1 MQKLAQKTNTVTV
14 IIIARHLLIR
24 LCIMLLRTHNDE
36 SKNYSAGNV
45 VNQVQSPP
53 DTNLFIFVY

>member
-1 MQKLAQKTNTVTV
+1 MQKLAQKTVTV
-14 IIIARHLLIR
+14 ITIVLHLFIR
-24 LCIMLLRTHNDE
+24 LCIMLLPVRNDG
-36 SKNYSAGNV
+36 SKNYSVGNG